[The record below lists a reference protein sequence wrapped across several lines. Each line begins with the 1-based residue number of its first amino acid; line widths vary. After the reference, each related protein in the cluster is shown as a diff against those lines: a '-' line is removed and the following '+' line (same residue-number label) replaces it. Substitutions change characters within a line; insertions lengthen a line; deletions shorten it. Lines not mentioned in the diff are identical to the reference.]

1 MSLLRSNFPAFSVF
15 NDLFDS
21 DVYRSNV
28 ARQNWVPAVNVVE
41 NDTDFEIQVAAPGMQ
56 KDQFD
61 VSVENGVLTITGNV
75 TEEEEQKEKKFTRKE
90 FAAKS
95 FTRSFTLPENID
107 DEGIAAKYQNGI
119 LLLTLKKKEK
129 EEPKKKQIS
138 VS

>member
-15 NDLFDS
+15 NDLFDG

-95 FTRSFTLPENID
+95 FTRLFTLPENID

>member
-21 DVYRSNV
+21 DFYRSNV
-28 ARQNWVPAVNVVE
+28 AGQNWVPAVNVVE

-119 LLLTLKKKEK
+119 NVAGIVFKFSTIK
-129 EEPKKKQIS
+129 IN
-138 VS
+138 

>member
-41 NDTDFEIQVAAPGMQ
+41 NDTDFEIEVAAPGMQ

-61 VSVENGVLTITGNV
+61 VSVENGVLTISGNV
-75 TEEEEQKEKKFTRKE
+75 TKEEEQKERNFTRKE
-90 FAAKS
+90 FTTKS
-95 FTRSFTLPENID
+95 FTRSFTLPENLD
-107 DEGIAAKYQNGI
+107 DEGIAAKYQNGV
-119 LLLTLKKKEK
+119 LHLTLKKKEK
-129 EEPKKKQIS
+129 KEPQKKQIS